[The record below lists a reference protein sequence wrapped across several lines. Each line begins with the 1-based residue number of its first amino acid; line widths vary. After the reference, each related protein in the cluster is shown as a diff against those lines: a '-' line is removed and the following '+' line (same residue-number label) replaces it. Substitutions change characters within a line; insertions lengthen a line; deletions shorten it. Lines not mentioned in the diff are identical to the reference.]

1 MTDSDKSEVDAR
13 HRERMRRIQT
23 AHRARQAR
31 ATGEKGLLIVNTG
44 PGKGKSSAAFGM
56 GIRVVGQGW
65 RLGVVQFLKGSR
77 FSGEREVISR
87 LPGVEWH
94 AFGDGF
100 TWDTQDREGDIATAR
115 RAWAQA
121 MVYLTDPDISMVILD
136 ELCVILAHG
145 YLPVEEVLEGLAT
158 RPAMQH
164 AVLTGRG
171 APQSLLDAADLV
183 SRIEAVKHPYKAGI
197 KAQAGV
203 EF

>member
-1 MTDSDKSEVDAR
+1 MTDSDKLDVESR
-13 HRERMRRIQT
+13 HRDRMHKVQA
-23 AHRARQAR
+23 AHQARQAK
-31 ATGEKGLLIVNTG
+31 ATGEKGLLMVNTG

-77 FSGEREVISR
+77 FSGEREVISK

-121 MVYLTDPDISMVILD
+121 LVHLTDPDIAMVILD

-145 YLPVEEVLEGLAT
+145 YLPVEDVLEGLAA

-171 APQSLLDAADLV
+171 APQALLDAADLV

-197 KAQAGV
+197 KAQPGV
-203 EF
+203 EY